1 MQRQEVAAGSV
12 DVPAPSDGGLP
23 MASTPTSVPSATS
36 VPAPSAP
43 GPVSPPLDE
52 LARQLF
58 GPLTARLKAEL
69 RLDRERAGLLTDLR
83 Q

>member
-1 MQRQEVAAGSV
+1 MATAPAAGHA
-12 DVPAPSDGGLP
+12 PAP
-23 MASTPTSVPSATS
+23 A
-36 VPAPSAP
+36 
-43 GPVSPPLDE
+43 SPPLDE

-58 GPLTARLKAEL
+58 GPLSARLKAEL

>member
-1 MQRQEVAAGSV
+1 MATTTTAPTSSAA
-12 DVPAPSDGGLP
+12 PAPAG
-23 MASTPTSVPSATS
+23 T
-36 VPAPSAP
+36 PAPAP
-43 GPVSPPLDE
+43 ASPPLDE

-69 RLDRERAGLLTDLR
+69 RLDRERTGLLTDLR